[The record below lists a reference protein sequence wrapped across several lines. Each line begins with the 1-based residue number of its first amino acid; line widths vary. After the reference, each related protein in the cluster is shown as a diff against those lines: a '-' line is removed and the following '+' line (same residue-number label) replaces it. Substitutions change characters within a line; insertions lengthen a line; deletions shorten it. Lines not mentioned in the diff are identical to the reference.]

1 MTDRQTDGQVC
12 GQVTTPTEKSTKNVG
27 YPASSPL
34 MPVCLLGGPM
44 VRGFFLSLKFKSFV

>member
-44 VRGFFLSLKFKSFV
+44 VRGFFVTEI